1 MAGAW
6 AKGAL
11 YRLTMSVG
19 RGGRTGD
26 WAGSYNGG
34 MFVHLR
40 LHTEFSVVDGTTRID
55 ELAKAAA
62 ADRQPAMAITDLNNL
77 FGAIKFYKENRGKG
91 VKPVLGAEIF
101 LEDPAGGAPSR
112 MLLLVQ
118 SKQGYLNISE
128 LLARAWTRN
137 VVKNLAVCTWAWL
150 EELGEGLMAL
160 SGAQAGP
167 VGQALV
173 RGDASGATELA
184 LRLAGLFPHRLYLEI
199 QRAGRPDDEAH
210 VAAAVQLA
218 ARLNLPVVATHPV
231 QFTTEEEFEAHEARV
246 CIAEGEILANPRR
259 VRRFT
264 REQYFKSSAQMA
276 ELFAD
281 VPSAIEN
288 TVEIAKRCNLTLVLG
303 KPRLPDF
310 PTPNGMPIDEYFRY
324 ASHEGLKE
332 RLVHLFPNEAER
344 EKQRQHYVDR
354 LEFELGT
361 ILKMG
366 FPGYFLIVGDFIQWA
381 KANGCPVG
389 PGRGSGAGS
398 LVAYAL
404 KITDL
409 DPLQYNLLFER
420 FLNPERVSMPDF
432 DIDFCQS
439 NRDRVID
446 YVKEKYGKNA
456 VSQIATFGTMAA
468 KAAIRDVGRVMDMSY
483 TFCDGISKL
492 VPGKPGQTYT
502 LAYPPEPKKEGDK
515 NNYALELEPMLYER
529 VRKEE
534 DVKTIIEM
542 AQKLEGMTRN
552 IGMHAGGVLIAPGK
566 LTDFCPLYQQPGSES
581 AVSQYD
587 KDDVEAIGLVKFDFL
602 GLATLTILEIA
613 REFIQKRHKGQENFA
628 FENIPLDDGPT
639 YRLFSE
645 GKTEAVFQF
654 ESRGMQG
661 MLREAK
667 PSRLEDLIALN
678 ALYRPGPMD
687 LIPSFVNR
695 KHGKEVVEY
704 PHPLVEPVLAETYGI
719 MVYQEQVMQTAQ
731 VLGGYSL
738 GGADMLRRAM
748 GKKKAE
754 EMAEHRAIFRKGAA
768 EKGIGQDKADEVF
781 DLMEKFAGYGFNK
794 SHAAAYSLL
803 AYHTGWLKVHYTAEF
818 FCANMTVEMDD
829 TDKLKVLFEDA
840 HKMGLSFEPPD
851 VNRGVYRFEP
861 VTDKVIRYGL
871 GAVKGTGQQAI
882 EAIVAA
888 REGQGVGPRGHEKGP
903 FTSLFD
909 FCVRVDRTRLNKR
922 TLEALIKAGAFDAL
936 HMNRA
941 ALVASIDRA
950 FDFANAQLSNAN
962 QGGLFDMMG
971 DDAHGSS
978 TQEPDL
984 VEALPWGVKERLTQ
998 EKTAVG
1004 FYLSGHLFDEVEGEV
1019 RRFVRTRIDEL
1030 QDSREP
1036 QLLAG
1041 IISDFR
1047 VINGQRGRLA
1057 LFKLDDKSR
1066 AIEASADENL
1076 INAYKDLLKE
1086 DEFVVVSG
1094 RLQLDHFSGG
1104 LRVKVQQLWGLA
1116 SARCKFGRY
1125 LQVSVGDRV
1134 PDVVRLLQQFPAQRE
1149 ATEHGELLHG
1159 LRVRLGLRCEAQQ
1172 GAATAELQLGDAS
1185 RFFPSDAALAAW
1197 SAQVGSGVAAV
1208 VYD

>member
-1 MAGAW
+1 
-6 AKGAL
+6 
-11 YRLTMSVG
+11 
-19 RGGRTGD
+19 
-26 WAGSYNGG
+26 

-40 LHTEFSVVDGTTRID
+40 LHTEFSVVDGTNRID
-55 ELAKAAA
+55 EVAKSAAK
-62 ADRQPAMAITDLNNL
+62 DGQPALAITDLNNL
-77 FGAIKFYKENRGKG
+77 FGAIKFYKEARGKG
-91 VKPVLGAEIF
+91 VKPVLGAEINVA
-101 LEDPAGGAPSR
+101 PPGGAVGR
-112 MLLLVQ
+112 MVVLVQ
-118 SKQGYLNISE
+118 DKQGYLNLSE

-137 VVKNLAVCTWAWL
+137 IVKNVPVCTWEWL
-150 EELGEGLMAL
+150 QELNAGLILLA
-160 SGAQAGP
+160 GAQAGP
-167 VGQALV
+167 VGQALM
-173 RGDASGATELA
+173 RGDEGGAADLALELA
-184 LRLAGLFPHRLYLEI
+184 GMFPHRFYMEI
-199 QRAGRPDDEAH
+199 QRAGRVDDEAH
-210 VAAAVQLA
+210 VIAAVQLA

-231 QFTTEEEFEAHEARV
+231 QFATADDYEAHEARI
-246 CIAEGEILANPRR
+246 CIAEGEILANQRR
-259 VRRFT
+259 VRKFT
-264 REQYFKSSAQMA
+264 REQYFKSSAQMEA
-276 ELFAD
+276 LFAD
-281 VPSAIEN
+281 VPSAIAN

-324 ASHEGLKE
+324 ASFEGLEE
-332 RLVHLFPNEAER
+332 RLRQLFPQEAER
-344 EKQRQHYVDR
+344 DKQRPRYVER

-381 KANGCPVG
+381 KQNGCPVG

-446 YVKEKYGKNA
+446 YVKDKYGKNA
-456 VSQIATFGTMAA
+456 VSQIATFGTLAA

-492 VPGKPGQTYT
+492 VPGKPGMSYT
-502 LAYPPEPKKEGDK
+502 LAYPPEVKKEGDK

-613 REFIQKRHKGQENFA
+613 REFIVKRHKGQENFA
-628 FENIPLDDGPT
+628 FENIPLDDAPT
-639 YRLFSE
+639 YRLFSD

-661 MLREAK
+661 MLKEAR

-687 LIPSFVNR
+687 LIPTFVNR
-695 KHGKEVVEY
+695 KHGKEPVEY

-754 EMAEHRAIFRKGAA
+754 EMAEHREIFRKGAA

-840 HKMGLSFEPPD
+840 VKNFGMTFEPPD
-851 VNRGVYRFEP
+851 VNRGMYRFEP

-871 GAVKGTGQQAI
+871 GAIKGTGQQAI
-882 EAIVAA
+882 EAIIAA
-888 REGQGVGPRGHEKGP
+888 REGRGEGPQGSTVGPFK
-903 FTSLFD
+903 SLFD
-909 FCVRVDRTRLNKR
+909 FCVRVDRSRINKR
-922 TLEALIKAGAFDAL
+922 TVDALIKAGAFDAL
-936 HMNRA
+936 QLNRA
-941 ALVASIDRA
+941 ALSASLDRA
-950 FDFANAQLSNAN
+950 FEFAAATHANAH

-984 VEALPWGVKERLTQ
+984 VDVRPWGIKERLTQ
-998 EKTAVG
+998 EKTAIG
-1004 FYLSGHLFDEVEGEV
+1004 YYLSGHLFDEVEKEV
-1019 RRFVRTRIDEL
+1019 RRFVRTPIEEL
-1030 QDSREP
+1030 GDSRET
-1036 QLLAG
+1036 QTLAG
-1041 IISDFR
+1041 IVSDLR
-1047 VINGQRGRLA
+1047 VINGSRGKLA
-1057 LFKLDDKSR
+1057 LFKLDDKS
-1066 AIEASADENL
+1066 ATIEASADEGVL
-1076 INAYKDLLKE
+1076 NANRDVLKD
-1086 DEFVVVSG
+1086 DEFVVISG

-1104 LRVKVQQLWGLA
+1104 LRVKVQQAYDLA
-1116 SARCKFGRY
+1116 AARARYGRY
-1125 LQVSVGDRV
+1125 LQVSVGDAV
-1134 PDVVRLLQQFPAQRE
+1134 PDVARLVREFPAKRE
-1149 ATEHGELLHG
+1149 ETEHGETLVHG
-1159 LRVRLGLRCEAQQ
+1159 LRVRMNLCCKAEQ
-1172 GAATAELQLGDAS
+1172 GAATAELQLGEAS

-1197 SAQVGSGVAAV
+1197 SAQAGSGAV
-1208 VYD
+1208 SVIYDAG

>member
-1 MAGAW
+1 
-6 AKGAL
+6 
-11 YRLTMSVG
+11 
-19 RGGRTGD
+19 
-26 WAGSYNGG
+26 

-55 ELAKAAA
+55 EVVKAAA
-62 ADRQPAMAITDLNNL
+62 KDGQPALAITDLNNL
-77 FGAIKFYKENRGKG
+77 FGGIKFYKEGRGKG
-91 VKPVLGAEIF
+91 VKPILGAEIC
-101 LEDPAGGAPSR
+101 LEGAAGAPPAR

-118 SKQGYLNISE
+118 NSQGYLNLSE

-137 VVKNLAVCTWAWL
+137 VVKNLPLCTWDWL
-150 EELGEGLMAL
+150 QELNQGLIAL
-160 SGAQAGP
+160 AGAQAGP
-167 VGQALV
+167 VGQALMK
-173 RGDASGATELA
+173 GDESAAAALA
-184 LRLAGLFPHRLYLEI
+184 LRLAGIFAHRFYIEV
-199 QRAGRPDDEAH
+199 QRAGRADDEAH
-210 VAAAVQLA
+210 VTQAVQLA
-218 ARLNLPVVATHPV
+218 ARLQLPVVATHPV
-231 QFTTEEEFEAHEARV
+231 QFTTTDGYEAHEARV
-246 CIAEGEILANPRR
+246 CIAEGEILANQRR

-264 REQYFKSSAQMA
+264 REQYFKSSAEMLA
-276 ELFAD
+276 LFAD
-281 VPSAIEN
+281 LPSAIAN
-288 TVEIAKRCNLTLVLG
+288 TLEIAKRCNLTLVLG

-310 PTPNGMPIDEYFRY
+310 PTPNGMPIEEYFRY

-332 RLVHLFPNEAER
+332 RLLYLFPNEAER
-344 EKQRQHYVDR
+344 ERQRPRYEER

-381 KANGCPVG
+381 KTHGCPVG

-432 DIDFCQS
+432 DIDFCQA

-446 YVKEKYGKNA
+446 YVKDKYGKDA

-515 NNYALELEPMLYER
+515 NNYALELEPQLYER

-534 DVKTIIEM
+534 DVRTIIEM
-542 AQKLEGMTRN
+542 AQQLEGMTRN

-613 REFIQKRHKGQENFA
+613 REFIQKRHRGQESFA
-628 FENIPLDDGPT
+628 FENIPLDDAAT

-661 MLREAK
+661 MLKEAR

-748 GKKKAE
+748 GKKKPE
-754 EMAEHRAIFRKGAA
+754 EMAEHRIIFRKGAA
-768 EKGIGQDKADEVF
+768 DKGISQDKADEVF

-818 FCANMTVEMDD
+818 YCANMTVEMDD
-829 TDKLKVLFEDA
+829 TDKLKVLYEDA
-840 HKMGLSFEPPD
+840 VKHFGMSFEPPD
-851 VNRGVYRFEP
+851 INRGMYRFEP

-871 GAVKGTGQQAI
+871 GAIKGTGQQAI
-882 EAIVAA
+882 EAIIAA
-888 REGQGVGPRGHEKGP
+888 REGRGEGPRGGEQGP

-909 FCVRVDRTRLNKR
+909 FCVRVDRARINKR
-922 TLEALIKAGAFDAL
+922 TVEALIKAGAFDAL
-936 HMNRA
+936 HLNRA

-950 FDFANAQLSNAN
+950 FDFAAAQLANVN

-971 DDAHGSS
+971 DDAIGSS
-978 TQEPDL
+978 TQEPEL
-984 VEALPWGVKERLTQ
+984 VDATPWGIKARLMQ

-1004 FYLSGHLFDEVEGEV
+1004 FYLSGHLFDEVQQEV
-1019 RRFVRTRIDEL
+1019 RRFVRTPIAEL
-1030 QDSREP
+1030 ADSRET
-1036 QLLAG
+1036 QVLAG
-1041 IISDFR
+1041 IVGDAR
-1047 VINGQRGRLA
+1047 VISGQRGKLA
-1057 LFKLDDKSR
+1057 LFKLDDKSGV
-1066 AIEASADENL
+1066 IEASADEGV
-1076 INAYKDLLKE
+1076 IAACAGLLKD
-1086 DEFVVVSG
+1086 DEFVVLSG
-1094 RLQLDHFSGG
+1094 RLQFDHFSGG
-1104 LRVKVQQLWGLA
+1104 LRVKVQQVWDLGA
-1116 SARCKFGRY
+1116 ARARFGRY
-1125 LQVSVGDRV
+1125 LLVGTNGGMR
-1134 PDVVRLLQQFPAQRE
+1134 PDVASLVREFPPLRAE
-1149 ATEHGELLHG
+1149 TEHGEVLSHG
-1159 LRVRLGLRCEAQQ
+1159 LRVRMGVHCTAAG
-1172 GAATAELQLGDAS
+1172 GAATAELQLGEAS

-1197 SAQVGSGVAAV
+1197 GVQVGSGNVSV
-1208 VYD
+1208 VYESA

>member
-1 MAGAW
+1 MGP
-6 AKGAL
+6 
-11 YRLTMSVG
+11 
-19 RGGRTGD
+19 
-26 WAGSYNGG
+26 

-40 LHTEFSVVDGTTRID
+40 LHTEFSVVDGTNRID

-62 ADRQPAMAITDLNNL
+62 KDGQPALAITDLSNL
-77 FGAIKFYKENRGKG
+77 FGAIKFYKEMRGKG
-91 VKPVLGAEIF
+91 VKPILGAEVF
-101 LEDPAGGAPSR
+101 VEGEAGAAPSR
-112 MLLLVQ
+112 ILLLVQ
-118 SKQGYLNISE
+118 GHQGYLNLSE

-137 VVKNLAVCTWAWL
+137 VVKAQAICTWEWL
-150 EELGEGLMAL
+150 QELGEGLIAIA
-160 SGAQAGP
+160 GAQAGP
-167 VGQALV
+167 VGQALMK
-173 RGDASGATELA
+173 GDDAGAAHLA
-184 LRLAGLFPHRLYLEI
+184 LRLAGIFPHRFYMEV
-199 QRAGRPDDEAH
+199 QRAGRADDEAH
-210 VAAAVQLA
+210 VVAAVQLA

-231 QFTTEEEFEAHEARV
+231 QFATADDYEAHEARV
-246 CIAEGEILANPRR
+246 CISEGEILGNQRR
-259 VRRFT
+259 VRKFT
-264 REQYFKSSAQMA
+264 REQYFKSSAQMQA
-276 ELFAD
+276 LFEDLPAALAN
-281 VPSAIEN
+281 S
-288 TVEIAKRCNLTLVLG
+288 VEIARRCNISLVLG
-303 KPRLPDF
+303 KPQLPNF
-310 PTPNGMPIDEYFRY
+310 PIPPVNGQVLSVEDYFRHV
-324 ASHEGLKE
+324 SFEGLE
-332 RLVHLFPNEAER
+332 DRLRLLFPDEAKR
-344 EKQRQHYVDR
+344 NAQRPRYVER
-354 LEFELGT
+354 LEFELNT

-381 KANGCPVG
+381 KTHGCPVG

-409 DPLQYNLLFER
+409 DPLEYNLLFER

-432 DIDFCQS
+432 DIDFCQA

-446 YVKEKYGKNA
+446 YVKDKYGKDA

-492 VPGKPGQTYT
+492 VPNKPGQSYT
-502 LAYPPEPKKEGDK
+502 LAYPPDPKKEGDK
-515 NNYALELEPMLYER
+515 NNYALELEPLLAER
-529 VRKEE
+529 VQKEE
-534 DVKTIIEM
+534 DVKTVIEM
-542 AQKLEGMTRN
+542 AQKLEGLTRN

-566 LTDFCPLYQQPGSES
+566 LTDFCPLYQQPGSEA

-613 REFIQKRHKGQENFA
+613 REFIMKRHKGQENFS
-628 FENIPLDDGPT
+628 FETIPLDDGPT
-639 YRLFSE
+639 YKLFSD

-661 MLREAK
+661 MLREAR

-704 PHPLVEPVLAETYGI
+704 PHPLVEKVLSETYGI

-768 EKGIGQDKADEVF
+768 EKNISEQKADEVF

-840 HKMGLSFEPPD
+840 QKNFGLTFEPPD
-851 VNRGVYRFEP
+851 VNRGTYRFEP

-871 GAVKGTGQQAI
+871 GAVKGTGQHAI
-882 EAIVAA
+882 DAIVAA
-888 REGQGVGPRGHEKGP
+888 REGRGQGPQGSTTGP
-903 FTSLFD
+903 FKSLFD
-909 FCVRVDRTRLNKR
+909 FCVRVDKARLNKR
-922 TLEALIKAGAFDAL
+922 TVEALIKAGAFDSL
-936 HMNRA
+936 NLNRA

-950 FDFANAQLSNAN
+950 FDFAAATLANVN

-984 VEALPWGVKERLTQ
+984 VDAVPWGIKERLTQ

-1004 FYLSGHLFDEVEGEV
+1004 FYLSGHLFDEVAQEV
-1019 RRFVRTRIDEL
+1019 RRFVRTQIDEL
-1030 QDSREP
+1030 LDSREP
-1036 QLLAG
+1036 QILAG
-1041 IISDFR
+1041 IVSDFR
-1047 VINGQRGRLA
+1047 VINGQRGKLG
-1057 LFKLDDKSR
+1057 LFRLDDKSGV
-1066 AIEASADENL
+1066 IEASADEALLNTYR
-1076 INAYKDLLKE
+1076 NQLKE
-1086 DEFVVVSG
+1086 DEFVVMMG

-1104 LRVKVQQLWGLA
+1104 LRVKVQQVWDMAG
-1116 SARCKFGRY
+1116 ARARFGKY
-1125 LQVSVGDRV
+1125 LHVVVGDKSPEV
-1134 PDVVRLLQQFPAQRE
+1134 PRLVQEFPPCRE
-1149 ATEHGELLHG
+1149 ESEQGTVLHG
-1159 LRVRLGLRCEAQQ
+1159 LRVRMGVRCVAEQ
-1172 GAATAELQLGDAS
+1172 GAAVAELQLGDAS
-1185 RFFPSDAALAAW
+1185 RFYPTDAALAAW
-1197 SAQVGSGVAAV
+1197 SAQVGTGSAV
-1208 VYD
+1208 VIYE